1 MPSTAIDFTLL
12 NGRKAPREVRQQQ
25 LIDATIRVLAR
36 KGYAAL
42 TVADVAREA
51 GLSVGIISFHF
62 DSKDRLLAETLKFLT
77 DQYYENWNTA
87 LTRAADD
94 PASKLLS
101 LIHSDFDPQAFSSDV
116 LAAWVAF
123 WGEAQGRP
131 VYDQIYAGHER
142 ERTAATHRF
151 VALLNADGGY
161 GYDAELTARGI
172 EAMLD
177 GLWLA
182 IVTNA
187 PRVPYEESA
196 AQGRLIG
203 ENLLKT
209 FFPKHFPITAI

>member
-77 DQYYENWNTA
+77 DQYYENWNAA
-87 LTRAADD
+87 LARSPDD

-101 LIHSDFDPQAFSSDV
+101 LVHSDFEAEAFSSDV
-116 LAAWVAF
+116 LSAWVAF

-142 ERTAATHRF
+142 ERSAATRRL
-151 VALLNADGGY
+151 VAALNDDGGY
-161 GYDAELTARGI
+161 GYDAELTGRAI

-177 GLWLA
+177 GLWLG
-182 IVTNA
+182 IVTNG
-187 PRVPYEESA
+187 PRIPYAESA
-196 AQGRLIG
+196 AQGRLIA
-203 ENLLKT
+203 ENLLKS
-209 FFPKHFPITAI
+209 FFPRHFPIAAR